1 MKIIN
6 IKEFLNSLIKFKKT
20 ENGYVQFFRYI
31 VVSGLSLFVD
41 FVLLYLFTE
50 FVGLNY
56 LISAIIGYSFGM
68 VVNYLLSIF
77 WVFHTRKYKK
87 KTMIEFTIF
96 VIIGLL
102 GLGLNELLL
111 WFFTEIIMLYY
122 LVSRLISA
130 VIGYTWKFGV
140 RKVILFK

>member
-111 WFFTEIIMLYY
+111 
-122 LVSRLISA
+122 
-130 VIGYTWKFGV
+130 
-140 RKVILFK
+140 